1 MLQIKKDLGPEAVI
15 IESRKV
21 REKGLRGLFAPVKVE
36 ITAAVD
42 TPLHKPVAVTREKEL
57 QDQRVQHEIVELKQ
71 MVHQLVNRQQKQSI
85 EEKGPFYRWMQR
97 LIDNDVEPALAQ
109 QILSEIHE
117 DFAAENA
124 LSDEVI
130 ELILLKKVRERL
142 RISELPEGT
151 RIMAFVGPT
160 GVGKTTTLA
169 KLAARYALYHNKQVG
184 MITIDTYR
192 IGAVEQLRTYA
203 DITGMP
209 IEVVMTPKD
218 MPRALERLADR
229 ELILVDTAGRNS
241 KNSMQVS
248 ELSTFMAALP
258 SAETFLV
265 VSATTKTKDLR
276 QIIENFRKVGFNR
289 LIFTKLDET
298 DSYGALLNIAQ
309 TAALP
314 VTFVTTGQNVP
325 DDIEGANAEKLAK
338 MILGVE
344 QHA

>member
-1 MLQIKKDLGPEAVI
+1 MKIKKYCVESVQEGMLQIKKDLGPEAVI

-151 RIMAFVGPT
+151 RIMAFVGPDR
-160 GVGKTTTLA
+160 KS
-169 KLAARYALYHNKQVG
+169 
-184 MITIDTYR
+184 
-192 IGAVEQLRTYA
+192 
-203 DITGMP
+203 
-209 IEVVMTPKD
+209 VV
-218 MPRALERLADR
+218 
-229 ELILVDTAGRNS
+229 
-241 KNSMQVS
+241 
-248 ELSTFMAALP
+248 
-258 SAETFLV
+258 
-265 VSATTKTKDLR
+265 
-276 QIIENFRKVGFNR
+276 
-289 LIFTKLDET
+289 
-298 DSYGALLNIAQ
+298 
-309 TAALP
+309 
-314 VTFVTTGQNVP
+314 
-325 DDIEGANAEKLAK
+325 
-338 MILGVE
+338 
-344 QHA
+344 